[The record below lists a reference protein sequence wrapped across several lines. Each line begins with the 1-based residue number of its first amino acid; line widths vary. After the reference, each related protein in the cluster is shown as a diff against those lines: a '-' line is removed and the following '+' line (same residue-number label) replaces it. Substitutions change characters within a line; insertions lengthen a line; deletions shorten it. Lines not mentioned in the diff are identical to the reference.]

1 MELHTEG
8 RSTGATGK
16 VLNVSWLT
24 RDASAAARGPRQVFS
39 FVMLVIG
46 RHLRVWVIG
55 VPPRPKEA
63 RRVLPRAGRE
73 TYLPAG
79 MIRPSMHHRVTI
91 ASRRDDWP

>member
-8 RSTGATGK
+8 RSKDAMGK
-16 VLNVSWLT
+16 VLNVSWPT
-24 RDASAAARGPRQVFS
+24 REPSAAAHGPRQA
-39 FVMLVIG
+39 FVLVMSVIG

-55 VPPRPKEA
+55 IPARPKEA
-63 RRVLPRAGRE
+63 RRALPRACRE
-73 TYLPAG
+73 TYFPAG